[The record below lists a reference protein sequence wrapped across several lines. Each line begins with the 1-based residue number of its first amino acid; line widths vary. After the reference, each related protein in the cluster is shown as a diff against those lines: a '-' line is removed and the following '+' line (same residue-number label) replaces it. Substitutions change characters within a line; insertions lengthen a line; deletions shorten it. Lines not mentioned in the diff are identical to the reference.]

1 MAPAESAQLPGA
13 RTKRSNLLITTE
25 SNAPALR
32 PTIEKTPRPCAGC
45 GEPSGSI
52 SAGTGY
58 PVVRERSTGRYFHVR
73 CRPGTPSG
81 AAAVVIGSAG
91 SFP

>member
-1 MAPAESAQLPGA
+1 M
-13 RTKRSNLLITTE
+13 ITTE
-25 SNAPALR
+25 SSAPVHP
-32 PTIEKTPRPCAGC
+32 PTTEKTPRPCTAC

-58 PVVRERSTGRYFHVR
+58 PVVRERESGRYFHVR

-81 AAAVVIGSAG
+81 AAAVLLAG
-91 SFP
+91 VLQPGNRCRAIP